1 MTPSDKSRPSAMGQ
15 IAYIRA
21 LHAKISSLKQS
32 IRDEL
37 KRPSPDWLRLS
48 VLKKQKVRLKDK
60 AHRFMLASADAPVSR
75 PAHHKVLRS

>member
-1 MTPSDKSRPSAMGQ
+1 MTPSDKSRPSAVRR
-15 IAYIRA
+15 IAHIRA

-48 VLKKQKVRLKDK
+48 MLKKQKVRLKDK
-60 AHRFMLASADAPVSR
+60 VRRFVLASTDAPVSR
-75 PAHHKVLRS
+75 LAHHKVLRS